1 MFLQLF
7 APLALVIFYNPS
19 IRKLVFHRSR
29 GINFNTFC
37 GCFFDFISSVVFD
50 HVFLTFGGNLGLHLA
65 SIFKKKT
72 LPKMASKKGAPHIK
86 TSTYEH
92 VRRLPGRPPR
102 VRAFSKRNNCF
113 NKKQQFEHKLLDF
126 LFEFLLVLFLFVL
139 FLKMLCQIVFISDFL
154 KTSSKQN
161 GKCQE
166 HLVDDLTRPR
176 PRPGELELY

>member
-1 MFLQLF
+1 
-7 APLALVIFYNPS
+7 
-19 IRKLVFHRSR
+19 
-29 GINFNTFC
+29 
-37 GCFFDFISSVVFD
+37 
-50 HVFLTFGGNLGLHLA
+50 
-65 SIFKKKT
+65 
-72 LPKMASKKGAPHIK
+72 MASKKGAPHIK